1 MKPDVKQTGLTQT
14 HINTDKKSGSDGIPR
29 QPNERDE
36 SPEVDSNSPLRPEIK
51 QAAADLQQG
60 QVDTD
65 LHGVRGVEKVVE
77 NQGNGRKRKEG

>member
-1 MKPDVKQTGLTQT
+1 MKPDVTQTGLTQT

-36 SPEVDSNSPLRPEIK
+36 SPEVDSNNPLRAEIK

-77 NQGNGRKRKEG
+77 NQVSRHTKKRG